1 MSSADVERAA
11 DTLNAL
17 TPEVRQRFLDMVN
30 LLPRGESDGGAGI
43 ITALIEAGSPEALNA
58 PWEADSTK
66 SLVGKVVQIN
76 GVKVRDS
83 DYTEGLGV
91 FLVVDAVN
99 LTTGEAMVFT
109 TGAGSVVSQLVIA
122 HAQGW
127 LPLVAEIVEASKP
140 TKDGYKPIH
149 LRVIESRGGKGG
161 TAGVR
166 GGHTPQPPA
175 DGNGGEAAAQANSGH
190 KAKGKGKPENLNE
203 SMATQDTK
211 APF

>member
-1 MSSADVERAA
+1 MSSAEVERAA

-43 ITALIEAGSPEALNA
+43 IASLIEAGSPEALNA

-91 FLVVDAVN
+91 FLVVEAVN

-127 LPLVAEIVEASKP
+127 MPLVAEIVQSSKP
-140 TKDGYKPIH
+140 TKDGYYPIH
-149 LRVIESRGGKGG
+149 LRVIESKGGKGG
-161 TAGVR
+161 AASAR
-166 GGHTPQPPA
+166 TPQPPQA
-175 DGNGGEAAAQANSGH
+175 PAGGSGGEAAAQADSGR
-190 KAKGKGKPENLNE
+190 KGKGKAKATNLAE
-203 SMATQDTK
+203 SVATQDER